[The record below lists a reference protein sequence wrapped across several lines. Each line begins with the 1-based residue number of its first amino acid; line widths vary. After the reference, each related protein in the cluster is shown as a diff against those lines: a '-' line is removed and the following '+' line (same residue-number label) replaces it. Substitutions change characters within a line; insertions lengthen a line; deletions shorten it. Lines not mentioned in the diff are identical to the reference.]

1 MKGVASET
9 SNNMISKYY
18 DIVLCG
24 NNTVGIN
31 DHQKNKIKYITPDN
45 IFNRSRGYSDSNK
58 TNCQDYFKNIK
69 CNFLYGGILKVCIMD
84 IGEN

>member
-69 CNFLYGGILKVCIMD
+69 CNFLYDEILKVCIMD